1 MTLDDIRSA
10 YRINHHRIEFSLNN
24 VRNAG
29 LQTYEAEK
37 KLLVENIQS
46 QIDYLNKIKEELKK

>member
-10 YRINHHRIEFSLNN
+10 YRVNHHRIEFSLNN

-46 QIDYLNKIKEELKK
+46 QTDYLNKIKEEI